1 MIPFNSIS
9 SIRAA
14 MAEECTESSVA
25 TSSSIPNWW
34 PDNHLHA
41 TSLTSWSNNTSN
53 INPWNNRPQNPNSN
67 NSRSSGE
74 EDVSM
79 STSFT
84 NASNH
89 SGLTVESSRR
99 LVETVANNEL
109 IGETP
114 SDNPLWNHVFLNVGS
129 NGELHNNQ
137 DIGDNLI
144 NAFSSKNLS
153 TGLMFEPCDYLKKM
167 DNGWENSTPFNNFE
181 QKNFNGSFNDNIFE
195 AERLSKLSNLVSN
208 WSIAPPDPEING
220 PAQFDPR
227 SCNISLNHPNL
238 DQYSESG
245 DVCYMKPNVNRE
257 LGSYSTHGHDHDLKV
272 ELNHQR
278 DDHAE
283 VNGNHLFP
291 RAYNGTRMEYQMG
304 MNNSM
309 GGDNNKLYY
318 GVQDVSCNNGR
329 ITEEIHA
336 FSNFFSN
343 KLPPMNNIINPSKP
357 MLKTLN
363 LSDCKKQT
371 QQTSYT
377 PSSNNTLARSNRK
390 GHMLAN
396 EGKKK
401 RSEGKSDTVL
411 KKLKHESSTASS
423 IKVQVPKA
431 KLGDK
436 ITALQQI
443 VSPFGKTDTASVLWE
458 AIGYIKFMQEQVQ
471 LSISN
476 PYMKTSNNIKDPW
489 GGLDRKDRGDHVKLS
504 LSSRGLCLIPISCT
518 PQVYRENTGP
528 DYLTPAY
535 RGCLYR

>member
-1 MIPFNSIS
+1 MLKEKKLNMIPFNTIS

-14 MAEECTESSVA
+14 MAEECNESSVA
-25 TSSSIPNWW
+25 TSPSIPNWW
-34 PDNHLHA
+34 PADNHLHA
-41 TSLTSWSNNTSN
+41 GSLGSWSGNTGN
-53 INPWNNRPQNPNSN
+53 INPWSGGNNSQNPNSN

-99 LVETVANNEL
+99 LVESVANNEL
-109 IGETP
+109 MGETP
-114 SDNPLWNHVFLNVGS
+114 DNPLWNHVFLNVGN

-137 DIGDNLI
+137 DTSNNLI

-167 DNGWENSTPFNNFE
+167 DNGWDGSTPFNNFD
-181 QKNFNGSFNDNIFE
+181 QKNFNGSFSDNMFE
-195 AERLSKLSNLVSN
+195 AERLTKLSNLVSN

-220 PAQFDPR
+220 
-227 SCNISLNHPNL
+227 
-238 DQYSESG
+238 SG
-245 DVCYMKPNVNRE
+245 DVCYMKQNVNRD
-257 LGSYSTHGHDHDLKV
+257 LSSYPSHGDDHDLKV
-272 ELNHQR
+272 ELNDQR
-278 DDHAE
+278 DNHTDQ
-283 VNGNHLFP
+283 VNVNNLFP
-291 RAYNGTRMEYQMG
+291 RAYDNGTRMGYQTG
-304 MNNSM
+304 INNSM
-309 GGDNNKLYY
+309 GGDNSKLYY
-318 GVQDVSCNNGR
+318 GVHDVSCNNGR
-329 ITEEIHA
+329 NLEDVMA
-336 FSNFFSN
+336 FSSGFGN
-343 KLPPMNNIINPSKP
+343 KLPPTNIINPSKP
-357 MLKTLN
+357 LLKTLN

-371 QQTSYT
+371 QQPSYT
-377 PSSNNTLARSNRK
+377 PTSNNTLARTNRK

-401 RSEGKSDTVL
+401 RSEGKLDAIS
-411 KKLKHESSTASS
+411 KKLKHDNSTASS

-458 AIGYIKFMQEQVQ
+458 AIGYIKFLQEQVQ
-471 LSISN
+471 LLSN
-476 PYMKTSNNIKDPW
+476 PYMKTTNNIKDPW
-489 GGLDRKDRGDHVKLS
+489 GGLDRKDRGDDVKLD
-504 LSSRGLCLIPISCT
+504 LSSRGLCLIPVSCT
-518 PQVYRENTGP
+518 PQMYRENTGP

>member
-1 MIPFNSIS
+1 MIPFNTIS

-14 MAEECTESSVA
+14 MAEDCTESSVA

-34 PDNHLHA
+34 PGDNHLHA
-41 TSLTSWSNNTSN
+41 SSLSSWSNNNTSN
-53 INPWNNRPQNPNSN
+53 INPWNSNPQHPNSN

-99 LVETVANNEL
+99 L
-109 IGETP
+109 ETP
-114 SDNPLWNHVFLNVGS
+114 SDNHLWNHVFLNVGN
-129 NGELHNNQ
+129 NGELHSNQ
-137 DIGDNLI
+137 DTGNNLI
-144 NAFSSKNLS
+144 NAFSSKNVS

-167 DNGWENSTPFNNFE
+167 DNGWDSSTPFNNFD
-181 QKNFNGSFNDNIFE
+181 QKNFNGSFNDNMFE
-195 AERLSKLSNLVSN
+195 AERLTKLSNLVSN

-220 PAQFDPR
+220 PAQFDPQ
-227 SCNISLNHPNL
+227 SCNITLSRPNL
-238 DQYSESG
+238 DSYSGSG
-245 DVCYMKPNVNRE
+245 DVCYMKQNVNRE
-257 LGSYSTHGHDHDLKV
+257 LGSYPSHGHDHDLKV
-272 ELNHQR
+272 ELNDPR

-283 VNGNHLFP
+283 VNGNNLFP
-291 RAYNGTRMEYQMG
+291 RAYNNGTRIGYQMG

-309 GGDNNKLYY
+309 NGDNSKLYY
-318 GVQDVSCNNGR
+318 GVQDDVSCNNGR
-329 ITEEIHA
+329 INLEDVLA
-336 FSNFFSN
+336 FSNGAFSN
-343 KLPPMNNIINPSKP
+343 KLPPNTITPSKP

-371 QQTSYT
+371 PQTSYIPT
-377 PSSNNTLARSNRK
+377 RNNTLARTNRK
-390 GHMLAN
+390 GHVLAN

-401 RSEGKSDTVL
+401 RSEGKSDAIL

-443 VSPFGKTDTASVLWE
+443 VSPYGKTDTASVLWE
-458 AIGYIKFMQEQVQ
+458 AIGYIKFLQEQVQ
-471 LSISN
+471 LLSN
-476 PYMKTSNNIKDPW
+476 PYMKTTNNIKDPW
-489 GGLDRKDRGDHVKLS
+489 GGLDRKERGDHVKLD
-504 LSSRGLCLIPISCT
+504 LSSRGLCLIPVSCT
-518 PQVYRENTGP
+518 PQMYRENTGP

>member
-14 MAEECTESSVA
+14 MAEDCTESSVA

-34 PDNHLHA
+34 PAENHLHSS
-41 TSLTSWSNNTSN
+41 SLSSWSNNTSN
-53 INPWNNRPQNPNSN
+53 INPWSNPQNPNSN

-99 LVETVANNEL
+99 LVESVANNEL

-114 SDNPLWNHVFLNVGS
+114 DNHLWNHVFLNVGN

-137 DIGDNLI
+137 DTGNNLI
-144 NAFSSKNLS
+144 NAFSSKNLT

-167 DNGWENSTPFNNFE
+167 DNGWDNAAPFNNFD
-181 QKNFNGSFNDNIFE
+181 QKNFNGSFNDNMFE
-195 AERLSKLSNLVSN
+195 AERLTKLSNLVSN

-220 PAQFDPR
+220 PPQFDPQ
-227 SCNISLNHPNL
+227 SCNISLSRPNL
-238 DQYSESG
+238 DHYSGSG
-245 DVCYMKPNVNRE
+245 DVCYMKQDVNRE
-257 LGSYSTHGHDHDLKV
+257 LGSYSSHGHDHDLKV
-272 ELNHQR
+272 ELNDQR
-278 DDHAE
+278 DDNAE
-283 VNGNHLFP
+283 VNGNSQFP
-291 RAYNGTRMEYQMG
+291 RAYNNGTRIGYQMG
-304 MNNSM
+304 MNNSIN
-309 GGDNNKLYY
+309 GDNSKLYY

-329 ITEEIHA
+329 NLEDALA
-336 FSNFFSN
+336 FSNGAFSN
-343 KLPPMNNIINPSKP
+343 KLPPTNNITPSKP

-363 LSDCKKQT
+363 LSDCKKHT
-371 QQTSYT
+371 QQASYT
-377 PSSNNTLARSNRK
+377 PTSNNTLARSNRK
-390 GHMLAN
+390 GQMLAN

-401 RSEGKSDTVL
+401 RSEGKSDAIL

-458 AIGYIKFMQEQVQ
+458 AIGYIKFLQEQVQ
-471 LSISN
+471 LLSN
-476 PYMKTSNNIKDPW
+476 PYMKTTNNIKDPW
-489 GGLDRKDRGDHVKLS
+489 GGLDRKDRGDHVKLD
-504 LSSRGLCLIPISCT
+504 LSSRGLCLIPVSCT
-518 PQVYRENTGP
+518 PQMYRENTGP